1 MSEPLL
7 IDYFDASA
15 LAKRYVEE
23 PESGRVRELLAR
35 SLVATSRITE
45 IEIASALARRCR
57 EGDFSDGE
65 RDRALDVLER
75 DLRAFFLVEVTKTVS
90 RRSFDRLRRHP
101 LRAADALHLASCFEL
116 QDQLQTSIRLAAYDC
131 QLISAARAE
140 GFEIVG

>member
-65 RDRALDVLER
+65 SATGRSTCWSATCGHSSSSR
-75 DLRAFFLVEVTKTVS
+75 S
-90 RRSFDRLRRHP
+90 RRR
-101 LRAADALHLASCFEL
+101 
-116 QDQLQTSIRLAAYDC
+116 
-131 QLISAARAE
+131 
-140 GFEIVG
+140 